1 MWRFLDKISLVIF
14 MLPLVSRG
22 RPASCPRPRRPR
34 PAAPPLVLLLAAP
47 APPLISRDRRARRHQ
62 HQLLAPGG
70 GGGGGAVPPRPWP
83 PPLRL
88 GAVEAHPDHRPD
100 PDQQAD
106 QEPRPEAGEGQP
118 PDQVQVRQGQSQR
131 GRISGK
137 VLANDAR
144 DMAVAGGSVK
154 EVASALPHCWETT
167 RRSPLA
173 AVSSDVAMTQTK
185 PK

>member
-34 PAAPPLVLLLAAP
+34 PAAPPLVLLLTAP

-70 GGGGGAVPPRPWP
+70 GGGGAVPSRPWP

-106 QEPRPEAGEGQP
+106 QEPRPEAGEGHP

-137 VLANDAR
+137 GLANNAR

-167 RRSPLA
+167 RQSPLA
-173 AVSSDVAMTQTK
+173 AVSSDVVMTQTK